1 MKKTIIGVLAALAAG
16 SIALADGFSITGNLA
31 FLPSFGLVGGS
42 FITPYRSYRGT
53 ALNYTANLTDN
64 VLLGASVRPGYF
76 GGVFVLSS
84 RVGGVGVVKLN
95 ETSNGYVEAAFR
107 LGSNQVI
114 LTNSNFNFSFDFDAG
129 AEIFLTQRV
138 ASAVVLYGGAGV
150 DATLAVSPS
159 VNLVPSINGYS
170 GLKLE
175 LTRDLEAY
183 LEGGLRYTFGGLN
196 TLNYDLTSSLY
207 YEIQR
212 GVRLGVYTGIQG
224 VSGATS
230 GFKLGIAGEWTEKPE
245 TLGTPGNYLP

>member
-1 MKKTIIGVLAALAAG
+1 MKKTMLGVLAALALG
-16 SIALADGFSITGNLA
+16 SSALADGFSITGNLQ
-31 FLPSFGLVGGS
+31 FLPSFGLVGGQ

-53 ALNYTANLTDN
+53 AINYTANLSDN
-64 VLLGASVRPGYF
+64 VLVGASLRPGYF
-76 GGVFVLSS
+76 GGVFALAS
-84 RVGGVGVVKLN
+84 RVGGVAVIKLN
-95 ETSNGYVEAAFR
+95 ESDNGYVEAAFR

-114 LTNSNFNFSFDFDAG
+114 LPSPFSFNFDAG

-138 ASAVVLYGGAGV
+138 ASAVVLY
-150 DATLAVSPS
+150 ATLEVSPS
-159 VNLVPSINGYS
+159 VNLVPSINGFT

-196 TLNYDLTSSLY
+196 NLNYDLTSSLY

-212 GVRLGVYTGIQG
+212 GLRLGLYTGLQG
-224 VSGATS
+224 VSGGTS